1 MASQSYAE
9 VLYSAISNKEDC
21 AYDLN
26 VLNETF
32 MSSDYEFFNSYVIE
46 KNEKKKV
53 LKEITGLNE
62 EVRNFLYTL
71 VDNNEFKNFTQ
82 IIKEFNTIFLNEK
95 NIIIVNIE
103 VAKNLTNSLRKEV
116 IDNLETKLNAFV
128 VLKENIN
135 PVIIGGIKIQY
146 KDYLIDNSI
155 VTYLNNLEKE
165 IRKEVL

>member
-26 VLNETF
+26 VLNEKF